1 LFSWLLVHLPSTFLL
16 DVLFFFFPL
25 VSTT

>member
-1 LFSWLLVHLPSTFLL
+1 LFSWLLVHLPSTFFL

-25 VSTT
+25 VSTP